1 MTMSPPAERRGTN
14 VGCAKVRCMSNV
26 CFLASAVRL
35 RMLQAKWRAN
45 APLKLGPGL
54 YVSKVDD
61 AGGLYVVNGPLDWS
75 LCVLVVVFR

>member
-1 MTMSPPAERRGTN
+1 
-14 VGCAKVRCMSNV
+14 
-26 CFLASAVRL
+26 
-35 RMLQAKWRAN
+35 MLQAKWRAN